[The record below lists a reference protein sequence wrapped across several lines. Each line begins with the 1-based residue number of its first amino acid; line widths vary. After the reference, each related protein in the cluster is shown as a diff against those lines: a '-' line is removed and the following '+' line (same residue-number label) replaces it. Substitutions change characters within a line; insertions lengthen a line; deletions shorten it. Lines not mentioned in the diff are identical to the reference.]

1 MDSDYPPLPSSSRG
15 SPGPIRQAWEP
26 LPKPKANNADAPPPS
41 TSSSEELQKS
51 ISKQRNFKLGDVPE
65 PHHHPPSNN
74 PSRRRGASVNVISSN
89 GDVIIEYTDR
99 DGDGDGHGDG
109 DAFPSAAVSNGM
121 RGHRWLVAIED
132 LTKNSPY
139 FRALLDPNKF
149 SEGRQF
155 MKQKTDWSRKTA
167 ATAAAGR
174 HHQQQQQKT
183 NNKKKNSAKR
193 SSSSP
198 PPSHKEKDYLL
209 SDLPTLSLPVDES
222 TCKLGVDAIELFLRV
237 LSFQSLHDDKKKR
250 DFNTEIKFLP
260 SSLVARLVEIAD
272 AFNSPQAVREA
283 LKRSGYA
290 YGKGRVPVS
299 KFNQSLLKM
308 SEDRIRQI
316 IYIAHFLEQSAVLQV
331 LTHTLLV
338 VGSRYWVN
346 GVEPPDPDTSTFR
359 WLYFTD
365 GLEGMIPIIL
375 TSPVQ

>member
-1 MDSDYPPLPSSSRG
+1 M
-15 SPGPIRQAWEP
+15 
-26 LPKPKANNADAPPPS
+26 
-41 TSSSEELQKS
+41 
-51 ISKQRNFKLGDVPE
+51 
-65 PHHHPPSNN
+65 
-74 PSRRRGASVNVISSN
+74 NVISSN

-121 RGHRWLVAIED
+121 RGHRWLVASED